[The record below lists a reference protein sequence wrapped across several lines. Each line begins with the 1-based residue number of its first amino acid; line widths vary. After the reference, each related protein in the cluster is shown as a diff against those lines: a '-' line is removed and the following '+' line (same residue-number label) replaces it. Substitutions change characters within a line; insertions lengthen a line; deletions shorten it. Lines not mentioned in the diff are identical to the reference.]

1 MTAEPTTT
9 DPGTIGERTEYRV
22 AGLPTPV
29 SHYTDAV
36 RWGDLLFVSGCA
48 AIGTDGAVVAPGDV
62 AAQARVVHE
71 YLGAALRAAGTD
83 FAHVLKV
90 TVYLLDV
97 ADRAAVDEVRRE
109 FFGDARPASTLVEV
123 SSLVLSGLLVE
134 VEAIAGIPS

>member
-1 MTAEPTTT
+1 MTVEL
-9 DPGTIGERTEYRV
+9 RTEYRV
-22 AGLPTPV
+22 AGLPAPV

-48 AIGTDGAVVAPGDV
+48 AIGADGAVIAPGDV

-71 YLGAALRAAGTD
+71 YLGSALRAAGTD

-97 ADRAAVDEVRRE
+97 GDRAAVNEVRRE
-109 FFGDARPASTLVEV
+109 FFGDALPASTLVEV
-123 SSLVLSGLLVE
+123 SALVLPGLLVE
-134 VEAIAGIPS
+134 VEAIAGIPA

>member
-1 MTAEPTTT
+1 MTTVEP
-9 DPGTIGERTEYRV
+9 RTEYRV
-22 AGLPTPV
+22 PGLPAPV

-48 AIGTDGAVVAPGDV
+48 AIGTDGAVIAPGD
-62 AAQARVVHE
+62 AATQARVVHE
-71 YLGAALRAAGTD
+71 YLGAALAAAGTD

-97 ADRAAVDEVRRE
+97 GDRAAVNEVRRE

-123 SSLVLSGLLVE
+123 SALVLPGLVVE
-134 VEAIAGIPS
+134 VEAVAGIPT

>member
-1 MTAEPTTT
+1 MT
-9 DPGTIGERTEYRV
+9 TIETRTEYRV
-22 AGLPTPV
+22 PGLPAPV

-48 AIGTDGAVVAPGDV
+48 PIGPDGEVVAPGDV
-62 AAQARVVHE
+62 AGQARVVHE

-97 ADRAAVDEVRRE
+97 GDRAAVNEVRRE

-123 SSLVLSGLLVE
+123 SALVLPGLLVE
-134 VEAIAGIPS
+134 VEAVAWIPA